1 MAAYRFSYDRLWHK
15 LIDLK
20 MKRKDL
26 MQKAHLTTNAI
37 AKMGKGESV
46 SLDTLGRIC
55 LALRCELSD
64 LVEFIPQ
71 EKPL

>member
-46 SLDTLGRIC
+46 SLDILGRIC
-55 LALRCELSD
+55 LVLRCELSD